1 MAASSSME
9 KSMFSFFKVNEEHD
23 DQTIVSKTSAQDV
36 EMGQVRQ
43 ENQKLKHTLSMVLKD
58 YNSLQT
64 HYNDFFQQEIPKNT
78 KNLVTNQEGDHGNE
92 LISLSLGTLSS
103 YKQKD
108 SQQKVNC
115 FSKTKDGGD
124 EQELKLGL
132 GCEFDMKKD
141 EKTQNLEPPV
151 HNLKSERREDNDLLD
166 QIPLKKARV
175 SVKVVCDTQTMND
188 GCQWRKYGQKI
199 AKGNPCPRAY
209 YRCTVSSSCPVR
221 KHVQRCAEDRSV
233 LITTYEGTH
242 NHPLSVS
249 ATAMAST
256 TSAAAS
262 MLKSTSS
269 TSQPGLTTTATSTSS
284 STTTFSGHHGTTY
297 NSRPPHQYPFYL
309 PNTTISTYQSH
320 PTITLDLTTNPHFYK
335 STSSN
340 FLRTQPRFSS
350 SSCLNFSSPTSSSSS
365 SMESNYKNPI
375 NFSYL
380 GRQTSYETLYQNPSN
395 DNFQSKSNS
404 SNHSP
409 ETIAAATKALTANP
423 SFRSALAASI
433 TSLVRNV
440 GGGARI

>member
-1 MAASSSME
+1 ME
-9 KSMFSFFKVNEEHD
+9 KSMFSFFEVEEEHD
-23 DQTIVSKTSAQDV
+23 DQNLVSKTSPQDA

-43 ENQKLKHTLSMVLKD
+43 ENQNLKHKLSTVLKD
-58 YNSLQT
+58 YETLQM
-64 HYNDFFQQEIPKNT
+64 HYNDFFLQENPKSSES
-78 KNLVTNQEGDHGNE
+78 LVSDKEGDGNE

-103 YKQKD
+103 YKQKNNP
-108 SQQKVNC
+108 KKANY
-115 FSKTKDGGD
+115 FNKSKEGGDD

-141 EKTQNLEPPV
+141 ERIQTLEPPV
-151 HNLKSERREDNDLLD
+151 HSLKNERREDIDPLD

-209 YRCTVSSSCPVR
+209 YRCTVSPSCPVR

-262 MLKSTSS
+262 MLKSTST
-269 TSQPGLTTTATSTSS
+269 TSPPHLTTAAAGSS
-284 STTTFSGHHGTTY
+284 STTTFSGHNGISY

-320 PTITLDLTTNPHFYK
+320 PTITLDLTSNPHFNK

-350 SSCLNFSSPTSSSSS
+350 SSCLNFSSPSSSCSS

-375 NFSYL
+375 NFSYF
-380 GRQTSYETLYQNPSN
+380 GRQTPNETFYQKPSN
-395 DNFQSKSNS
+395 DNFQNQS
-404 SNHSP
+404 SSSSIHSQ

-433 TSLVRNV
+433 TSLVRNA